1 MGPMASATMSP
12 THTSDATP
20 PAVTARTATRL
31 WSQRAVLWGF
41 GTVGRDRAA
50 QLFLPW
56 GRRNPYPI
64 YERIR
69 RQGPLVR
76 SRLGITLT
84 TSHAISRDLLRSR
97 AVSVASEAEPDV
109 GINLSLLQLDP
120 PDHTRLRRLVAPAF
134 SPRRIKALDTMINT
148 TVHQLLDRA
157 EAAGDF
163 DLVEALALPL
173 PIAVITELLG
183 IPADDEET
191 FRRHG
196 GAIAGALDGIQSL
209 QHAREVALAE
219 QRLGEIFARLFELR
233 RREPRDDLVSDL
245 VAVPED
251 RITPDELFSLC
262 LLLLVAGFETTV
274 NLIGNTVL
282 ALHHSG
288 QWQMVTEDPT
298 LAAAAIEE
306 TLRHDPPVQLTGRT
320 ATEDLELAGHPIAK
334 GTTVVPLIGAT
345 GRDPEVFSRPEV
357 FDLTRPHEG
366 DHLAFSAGVH
376 YCPGAPLARLEATIA
391 IRELATRMPRLAST
405 GRAVW
410 RRTTTLRGPEHVPVR
425 VVH

>member
-1 MGPMASATMSP
+1 MASATMSP
-12 THTSDATP
+12 DRTSDATP
-20 PAVTARTATRL
+20 PAVPLRMAARL
-31 WSQRAVLWGF
+31 WSQRAVMWGF
-41 GTVGRDRAA
+41 GTIGRDPAS

-56 GRRNPYPI
+56 GRRNPYQI

-76 SRLGITLT
+76 SRLGITVT
-84 TSHAISRDLLRSR
+84 ASHAISRDLLRSR
-97 AVSVASEAEPDV
+97 AVSVANEEQPDL
-109 GINLSLLQLDP
+109 GINLSLLELDP
-120 PDHTRLRRLVAPAF
+120 PDHTRLRRMVAPAF
-134 SPRRIKALDTMINT
+134 SPRRVKALDSMISS

-157 EAAGDF
+157 EAAGEF

-183 IPADDEET
+183 IPTEDEDT

-196 GAIAGALDGIQSL
+196 GAIAGALDGIQSVR
-209 QHAREVALAE
+209 HAHELKLAE
-219 QRLGEIFARLFELR
+219 QQLGEIFERLFELR

-288 QWQMVTEDPT
+288 QWSLLTEDPM
-298 LAAAAIEE
+298 LAEAATEE
-306 TLRHDPPVQLTGRT
+306 TLRYDPPVQLTGRT
-320 ATEDLELAGHPIAK
+320 TTEDLELAGHAVAK

-345 GRDPEVFSRPEV
+345 GRDPEVFSRPGV
-357 FDLTRPHEG
+357 YDLTRPHEG

-391 IRELATRMPRLAST
+391 IRELATRLPRLAST
-405 GRAVW
+405 GRATW
-410 RRTTTLRGPEHVPVR
+410 RRTTTLRGAEHIPVR